1 MLKQVKNPIYLAAGA
16 GISALV
22 LGAGIALVRWNDVQR
37 LVPQLAVLQQ
47 LDLKSQ
53 AQEQEEDPRSAVLP
67 LATVSPS
74 QRASQLE
81 AIAASNTRSLDR
93 NRARYLLA
101 SDLIAQKQGQKALKL
116 LEGLE
121 KDYPVLAAHVA
132 MKRAQAYESISDRA
146 KATAAWKELLEK
158 YPENLAAAEALFVL
172 GRQDSQLWDRA
183 IASFPSH
190 PRTIQIAR
198 ERLKKDPNQLSLL
211 LLLLK
216 HDQDSRDIGTV
227 LNQLTIEHGAQ
238 LKPEDWEAIATL
250 HWQRREYGQAGKA
263 YAKAPATPRN
273 VYRAARGQ
281 QLGNFKNEA
290 IALYQQLIRDFPT
303 ATDTGLGLL
312 RLSRISPQEDAV
324 IYLDR
329 IIKEFP
335 DQAGAALLDKAK
347 ILDQLKST
355 KSASQ
360 ARQLALKKYG
370 NSDEVAQFRWE
381 AARQRAKAGDFLGAW
396 QWAQPITKEHP
407 ESELAPEA
415 AFWVGKWAA
424 KLGRAAEAK
433 TSYEYVISRY
443 PESYYAWRSAGELG
457 WNVGT
462 FTTVRELIPQVVRPE
477 EKPLLPAGSDAVKEL
492 YKLAQKKDAR
502 SLWQAEFSNY
512 IQPTIAEQFTDGVLL
527 LGVGQNI
534 QGLTQLESLGW
545 WRDTEEEEAQL
556 AELKKQAA
564 YWQALYPFPYLEL
577 VESWSIKR
585 QLNPLLV
592 ISLIRQESR
601 FETTI
606 RSVANAIGLMQVLP
620 STAEW
625 IAPQINLKNY
635 SLENPNDNI
644 NLGTWYLA
652 HTHETYNNNSLLAV
666 ASYNAG
672 PGNVSNWIQKYGLN
686 DPDEFVEDIP
696 FPETQGYVKH
706 VFGNYWNYM
715 RFYNPEIAQK
725 LEQLPPTKQ

>member
-1 MLKQVKNPIYLAAGA
+1 MLKQLKNPVSLAVGT
-16 GISALV
+16 GLSALV
-22 LGAGIALVRWNDVQR
+22 LGAGIAVVRWDDVQR
-37 LVPQLAVLQQ
+37 LAPQLAQLQQ
-47 LDLKSQ
+47 VDSKSEAQQQ
-53 AQEQEEDPRSAVLP
+53 AQQDPKSAVLP
-67 LATVSPS
+67 LATVSPQ

-81 AIAASNTRSLDR
+81 ELASSASSLDQS
-93 NRARYLLA
+93 RARYLLA
-101 SDLIAQKQGQKALKL
+101 SDLIAQKQGKKALSL

-132 MKRAQAYESISDRA
+132 MKRAQAYESMGDNA

-158 YPENLAAAEALFVL
+158 YPENPVAAEALFVL
-172 GRQDSQLWDRA
+172 GRKDAKLWDRA

-190 PRTIQIAR
+190 PRTIEIAR
-198 ERLKKDPNQLSLL
+198 ERLKKTPNQLSLL

-227 LNQLTIEHGAQ
+227 LNQLRIQHAAQ
-238 LKPEDWEAIATL
+238 LKPEDWEAIAFL
-250 HWQRREYGQAGKA
+250 LWQRREYGESGKA

-281 QLGNFKNEA
+281 QLGGFKNEA

-303 ATDTGLGLL
+303 AKDTGLGLI
-312 RLSRISPQEDAV
+312 RLSRISPQQDAL

-329 IIKEFP
+329 VIKDFP

-347 ILDQLKST
+347 ILDKNKST

-370 NSDEVAQFRWE
+370 NSDEVAQFRWD

-396 QWAQPITKEHP
+396 QWAQPITREHP

-415 AFWVGKWAA
+415 AYWVGKWAA

-462 FTTVRELIPQVVRPE
+462 FTTVRDLIPQIVRPP
-477 EKPLLPAGSDAVKEL
+477 EKPLLPAGSETVKEL
-492 YKLAQKKDAR
+492 YQLGQKKDAR

-534 QGLTQLESLGW
+534 QGITQLESLGW
-545 WRDTEEEEAQL
+545 WRDTDEEEAQL
-556 AELKKQAA
+556 AALKKQPA

-577 VESWSIKR
+577 VENWSKQR

-620 STAEW
+620 STAAW

-644 NLGTWYLA
+644 NLGTWYLD
-652 HTHETYNNNSLLAV
+652 HTHDTYNNNSLLAV

-706 VFGNYWNYM
+706 VFGNYWNYL

-725 LEQLPPTKQ
+725 LERLPKAN

>member
-1 MLKQVKNPIYLAAGA
+1 MLKQLKNPISLAVGA
-16 GISALV
+16 GISVLV
-22 LGAGIALVRWNDVQR
+22 LGAGFAVVRWNDVQR
-37 LVPQLAVLQQ
+37 LVPQLGQLQQ
-47 LDLKSQ
+47 LNSNSEAPQ
-53 AQEQEEDPRSAVLP
+53 QEQEDPKSAVLP
-67 LATVSPS
+67 LATVSPQ

-81 AIAASNTRSLDR
+81 AIASGASSLEQS
-93 NRARYLLA
+93 RARYLLA
-101 SDLIAQKQGQKALKL
+101 SDSIAQKQGKKALSL

-121 KDYPVLAAHVA
+121 QDYPVMAAHIA
-132 MKRAQAYESISDRA
+132 MKRAQAYESMGDKP
-146 KATAAWKELLEK
+146 KATAAWQELLAK
-158 YPENLAAAEALFVL
+158 YPENPVAAEALFVL
-172 GRQDSQLWDRA
+172 GRKDTQLWDRA

-190 PRTIQIAR
+190 PRTIEIAR
-198 ERLKKDPNQLSLL
+198 ERLKKTPNQLSLL

-227 LNQLTIEHGAQ
+227 LNQLRIQHGAQ
-238 LKPEDWEAIATL
+238 LKPEDWEAIAFL
-250 HWQRREYGQAGKA
+250 HWQRREYGESGKA

-281 QLGNFKNEA
+281 QLGGFKNEA

-303 ATDTGLGLL
+303 AKDTGLGLI
-312 RLSRISPQEDAV
+312 RLSRISPQQDAL

-329 IIKEFP
+329 ASKEFP
-335 DQAGAALLDKAK
+335 DQAGAALLDKSK
-347 ILDQLKST
+347 ILDKNNNT

-370 NSDEVAQFRWE
+370 NSDEVVQFRWE

-396 QWAQPITKEHP
+396 QWAQPITREHP

-415 AFWVGKWAA
+415 GFWVGKWAA
-424 KLGRAAEAK
+424 KLGRAAEAQ
-433 TSYEYVISRY
+433 TAYEYVISRY

-462 FTTVRELIPQVVRPE
+462 FTTVRELIPQIVRPP

-492 YKLAQKKDAR
+492 YQLGQKKDAR

-534 QGLTQLESLGW
+534 QGITQLESLGW
-545 WRDTEEEEAQL
+545 WRDTDEEKAQL
-556 AELKKQAA
+556 AELKKQPE

-577 VESWSIKR
+577 VENWSKQR

-620 STAEW
+620 STAAW

-635 SLENPNDNI
+635 ALENPNDNI
-644 NLGTWYLA
+644 NLGTWYLD

-725 LEQLPPTKQ
+725 LQQLPPTK